1 MMMMLAVMTMIL
13 MRMISIRGKKI
24 YTCHSNHISGSIFKL
39 SFARR
44 YRLDYFDDDDVGGN
58 DNDFDEDDFDSR

>member
-1 MMMMLAVMTMIL
+1 MVMLMMMLAVMMMIL

-39 SFARR
+39 SFAR
-44 YRLDYFDDDDVGGN
+44 
-58 DNDFDEDDFDSR
+58 